1 MVFSFTASVCCL
13 NENRYTMKKKYVS
26 PVAETIGLIA
36 EPLMIVVS
44 GETTGAGVGNGF
56 AGGGTPDLGPSRNGG
71 IWF

>member
-1 MVFSFTASVCCL
+1 
-13 NENRYTMKKKYVS
+13 MKKEYVS
-26 PVAETIGLIA
+26 PVAEAIGLIA